1 MNMQVRLSHEMD
13 VMDIVLGHRTVSWD
27 PNDQETVDDARR
39 QFESLRAQGY
49 SMFRMIAL
57 GQHAVTEEQGEEIE
71 DFDPQAG
78 RVMARMDEFD
88 PEAERVTAIPQRV
101 GG

>member
-1 MNMQVRLSHEMD
+1 MNMQLRHMD
-13 VMDIVLGHRTVSWD
+13 VMDIELGHRTVTWD
-27 PNDQETVDDARR
+27 PNDAAAVADARA
-39 QFESLRAQGY
+39 QFDSLRAQGY

-57 GQHAVTEEQGEEIE
+57 GQHAVTEEQGDAIE
-71 DFDPQAG
+71 TFDPDAG

-88 PEAERVTAIPQRV
+88 DTAERVTAIPQRV